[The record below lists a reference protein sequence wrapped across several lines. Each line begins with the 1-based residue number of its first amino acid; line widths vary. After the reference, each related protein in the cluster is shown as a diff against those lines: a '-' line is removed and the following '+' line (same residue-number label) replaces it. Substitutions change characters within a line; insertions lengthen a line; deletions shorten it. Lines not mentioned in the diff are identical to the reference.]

1 MANPQS
7 NRTDI
12 TVTPADMT
20 TITTGFGSINT
31 ALATYTQA
39 LTEGE
44 RESLFGMKEENLV
57 FAGDAIEQG
66 VILQP
71 TFPAMIVDILTR
83 TQTDY
88 NLANQMDQ
96 LIKQYI
102 EPLLKLCQ
110 DSRRLAS
117 HEAYVGALALYKVIE
132 AGAALGL
139 PGYQAAYDILKVR
152 FAGQGTTPQQPEL

>member
-7 NRTDI
+7 NRTDT
-12 TVTPADMT
+12 TVTAPDMT
-20 TITTGFGSINT
+20 TITTGFGSINA
-31 ALATYTQA
+31 ALANYMQA

-57 FAGDAIEQG
+57 FAADAIEQG

-71 TFPAMIVDILTR
+71 TFAAMIVDILTR

-88 NLANQMDQ
+88 NFANQMDQ

-102 EPLLKLCQ
+102 QPLLKLCE

-117 HEAYVGALALYKVIE
+117 HEAYVGSLALYKVIE
-132 AGAALGL
+132 AGASLGL

-152 FAGQGTTPQQPEL
+152 FANQGGRPAEE

>member
-12 TVTPADMT
+12 TIIPADMT
-20 TITTGFGSINT
+20 TITTGFGTINT
-31 ALATYTQA
+31 TLSNYIQA

-110 DSRRLAS
+110 DTRRLSS
-117 HEAYVGALALYKVIE
+117 HEAYTGALALYKMIE

-152 FAGQGTTPQQPEL
+152 FAGQGGNPNPNP